1 MPRIECQRCK
11 RPERYCYCSNLT
23 EERGSVDIIILQHPK
38 EVRHPMNTARIAELG
53 LTNCTL
59 FTGEDFSHNQEL
71 LRTINNRNCF
81 LLFPGPDSINSKEQI
96 ARQKPEVVI
105 ILDGTWKKARRIYYC
120 NPFLQTLPALFIEHD
135 QQSSYR
141 IRKTPDQSSL
151 STIEAAVILLRQVDN
166 DNSSH
171 QPLLDAFD
179 RMIQM
184 QIDTMGPELY
194 RKNYAH
200 RLQRNQQHQ

>member
-1 MPRIECQRCK
+1 MPRIECPRCK
-11 RPERYCYCSNLT
+11 RPEHYCYCSDLT
-23 EERGSVDIIILQHPK
+23 KESGSVDIVILQHPK
-38 EVRHPMNTARIAELG
+38 EVKHPMNTARIAELG
-53 LTNCTL
+53 LTNCTI
-59 FTGEDFSHNQEL
+59 FTGEDFSQNQEL
-71 LRTINNRNCF
+71 KNILSSKKCF
-81 LLFPGPDSINSKEQI
+81 LLFPGPNAINSKEQI
-96 ARQKPEVVI
+96 AQEKPEVVI

-120 NPFLQTLPALFIEHD
+120 NPFLQSLPALCIEHD

-141 IRKTPDQSSL
+141 IRKTPNKSSL

-166 DNSSH
+166 NDNRH

-194 RKNYAH
+194 KKNYAH
-200 RLQRNQQHQ
+200 RL